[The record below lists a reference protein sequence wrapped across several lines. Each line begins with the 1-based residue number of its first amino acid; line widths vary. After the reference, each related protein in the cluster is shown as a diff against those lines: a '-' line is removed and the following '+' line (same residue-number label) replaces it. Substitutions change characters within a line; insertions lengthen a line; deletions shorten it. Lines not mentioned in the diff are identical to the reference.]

1 MVSSRTADKSCR
13 FRGRDSTKFWPN
25 PKRVSAE
32 PMRSMA
38 SLLRSSCGA
47 SSGSS
52 QLASSSAP
60 QVRAA
65 GQASIYS
72 AQFNRPANATRK
84 FPVGLKNIHKI
95 RSNPQTYGLSKQ
107 ADICE
112 TLRTSRAKGGRDRR
126 RSERFCMGQKPTPTL
141 SLSRALRRAKM
152 GPKR

>member
-38 SLLRSSCGA
+38 SLLRSSCRA

-60 QVRAA
+60 RVRAA
-65 GQASIYS
+65 GPASIYS
-72 AQFNRPANATRK
+72 AQFNRPANAARR
-84 FPVGLKNIHKI
+84 FPVGPKNIHKI

-112 TLRTSRAKGGRDRR
+112 TLRRL
-126 RSERFCMGQKPTPTL
+126 GQKEGVIDAAQNAFAWAENQPQHYP
-141 SLSRALRRAKM
+141 
-152 GPKR
+152 

>member
-112 TLRTSRAKGGRDRR
+112 TLRRLEQKEGVIDAAQNAFAWAKN
-126 RSERFCMGQKPTPTL
+126 QPQHYP
-141 SLSRALRRAKM
+141 
-152 GPKR
+152 